1 MSVAAK
7 YHHGYVTEY
16 SWITKNIK
24 ETFND
29 QLRFSAALQDD
40 PGFEPWLCSYLLIV
54 CREWVDGEFS
64 QIDPDTVEQDVGNY
78 WRELYKLE
86 KTFAKNPNAKTI
98 AKKVKFST
106 FFTAKV
112 KASVLKILNHFD

>member
-16 SWITKNIK
+16 LWITKNIK
-24 ETFND
+24 EKFSD
-29 QLRFSAALQDD
+29 QLRFSAARQDD
-40 PGFEPWLCSYLLIV
+40 PGIKPGLYSYLSIV

-98 AKKVKFST
+98 AKKVKLST

-112 KASVLKILNHFD
+112 KASVLKILITLI